1 MADLINDLK
10 EFEMIAN
17 RKVISNY
24 ENSKDFVSGS
34 LEEHINNLVMDQNNY
49 RATDFNK
56 IIKTLQDSFRT
67 LFKKSCS

>member
-24 ENSKDFVSGS
+24 ENSKILFQD
-34 LEEHINNLVMDQNNY
+34 LLKNIL
-49 RATDFNK
+49 
-56 IIKTLQDSFRT
+56 II
-67 LFKKSCS
+67 